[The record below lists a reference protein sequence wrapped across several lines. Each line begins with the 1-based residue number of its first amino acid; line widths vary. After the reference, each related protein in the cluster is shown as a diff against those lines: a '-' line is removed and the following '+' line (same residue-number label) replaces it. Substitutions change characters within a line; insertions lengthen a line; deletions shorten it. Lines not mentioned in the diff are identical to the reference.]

1 MKIQLMI
8 FSRLRDYVENY
19 HEEDGI
25 IRDISG
31 ERTIRQF
38 LQETIN
44 HEQAMEAI
52 SMVIVNDKV
61 IPFNHLDHQLRDG
74 DTIKVYPPMGGG

>member
-1 MKIQLMI
+1 MKIKLMI
-8 FSRLRDYVENY
+8 YSRLKDYVENY
-19 HEEDGI
+19 REEDGV
-25 IRDISG
+25 IRDVSG
-31 ERTIRQF
+31 GRTIRQF

-61 IPFNHLDHQLRDG
+61 IPFHQLDQQLRDG
-74 DTIKVYPPMGGG
+74 DTVKVYPPMGGG